1 MGLISDFQ
9 QKDINMSNTRSRFFG
24 LLFSLI
30 WVTALTTIP
39 VLASEPSTH
48 GPGDAQFTPVEINEQ
63 SNGQSARYHLDEQRQ
78 KKISILPR
86 TIMQTKENI
95 AQFKTR
101 VAQVYSTYPSLW
113 PNTLNAMNSVSSGN
127 GIGYLGRQF
136 LSFLLL
142 LAAGFG
148 VERFFYR
155 FLEKL
160 KNCRTHHI
168 PTCLGS
174 LFAQIFGRLI
184 QDVAG
189 LVVFSI
195 TVLCLYI
202 LFVPAPG
209 VLHDM
214 TLLFLPAI
222 FVIRAIYLLL
232 IFIYSPKE
240 PQMRI
245 VPQDCLSS
253 MLYFWGILG
262 FVSITLILKKSLFL
276 LKTNG
281 LPDESF
287 AIWYSTIGVLQ
298 FIILTAIL
306 FLDRTRI
313 TKVIMKN
320 RFTQDGEATMDTGKV
335 QILWLSTCVI
345 VLVCFE
351 ILWQF
356 NLFVHHKDLT
366 LPLLLT
372 LLSFPLG
379 HMLYSIGNRMLL
391 IASGRA
397 DLMDPRVIN
406 KDILKPG
413 MDVLKMLNIEPP
425 EETID
430 VGEKKQIPSLLEPY
444 LPVLE
449 KTMAV
454 LISFL
459 LLFWIFGLWGIEVP
473 IGLQIVQSA
482 TTIFITL
489 LISYIFW
496 GVLSAY
502 IDMKIKA
509 EQPDGEEAES
519 DGEGGAGGSRK
530 ATILTLVRKFIFTG
544 LIIVV
549 ILTVL
554 HSLGINI
561 GPLLA
566 GAGILGLAIG
576 FGSQALVK
584 DILSGLFFLIDDA
597 FRVGDYIETSGVK
610 GMVQQISLRSIKVR
624 HPRGMLFTIP
634 YGDMG
639 SIQNFSRDYIIT
651 KLDLRVRYD
660 ADIDKIRKIIKK
672 IWKEIKK
679 DDELSS
685 ALLGKIKSQGVRE
698 MDDSAMILRVKFK
711 TVPGGQFMLR
721 RVVFQ
726 RIQEKFRENNIEFA
740 HKNVTVYLPPGVE
753 NNSEA
758 VKAGAAAAAAADAQN
773 PAPAPIKG

>member
-1 MGLISDFQ
+1 MRERKMLSKPFQ
-9 QKDINMSNTRSRFFG
+9 SWIVLLTVFFIMFVF
-24 LLFSLI
+24 LP
-30 WVTALTTIP
+30 TAGAQPP
-39 VLASEPSTH
+39 VPT
-48 GPGDAQFTPVEINEQ
+48 GPVQAEQ
-63 SNGQSARYHLDEQRQ
+63 TQQENPEKKGFFRGPAKRYHLDQQSNTRVT
-78 KKISILPR
+78 ILPR
-86 TIMQTKENI
+86 AIMQTKHNI
-95 AQFKTR
+95 AKFKKR
-101 VAQVYSTYPSLW
+101 MSHIWSTYPSLGAE
-113 PNTLNAMNSVSSGN
+113 TIKAMQDFSQGK
-127 GIGYLGRQF
+127 GIGYLGNQF
-136 LSFLLL
+136 MFFMILI
-142 LAAGFG
+142 AAGFA
-148 VERFFYR
+148 VEMAFYR
-155 FLEKL
+155 FLDKL
-160 KNCRTHHI
+160 KNCQKQHI
-168 PTCLGS
+168 PTCLGT
-174 LFAQIFGRLI
+174 LFAQIFGRMI
-184 QDVAG
+184 RDVSG
-189 LVVFSI
+189 LLVFSATI
-195 TVLCLYI
+195 LCLYI
-202 LFVPAPG
+202 LFVPTPG
-209 VLHDM
+209 VLHEII
-214 TLLFLPAI
+214 LLFLPAL
-222 FVIRAIYLLL
+222 FMIRAVYLLL

-240 PQMRI
+240 PHMRI

-253 MLYFWGILG
+253 MLYFWGTLA
-262 FVSITLILKKSLFL
+262 FVSITLILKRTLFL
-276 LKTNG
+276 LKAHG
-281 LPDESF
+281 LPQESF
-287 AIWYSTIGVLQ
+287 LIYFSVIGILQ
-298 FIILTAIL
+298 FILL
-306 FLDRTRI
+306 FIIIFMDRNRI
-313 TKVIMKN
+313 TRVIMKK
-320 RFTQDGEATMDTGKV
+320 RFHAEDGSQPDTGKV
-335 QILWLSTCVI
+335 QLLWLVTTVI
-345 VLVCFE
+345 ILIGFE

-356 NLFVHHKDLT
+356 NLIVHRKDLT

-379 HMLYSIGNRMLL
+379 SLLFSMGNRLLL

-430 VGEKKQIPSLLEPY
+430 VGEKKETPASLLEPY

-454 LISFL
+454 LIGLL
-459 LLFWIFGLWGIEVP
+459 LLFWIFKLWGIEVP
-473 IGLQIVQSA
+473 LGLKIVKSA
-482 TTIFITL
+482 STIFITL
-489 LISYIFW
+489 LFAYIFW
-496 GVLSAY
+496 GVVSAF
-502 IDMKIKA
+502 IDMKIK
-509 EQPDGEEAES
+509 EENPDGEDVDS

-544 LIIVV
+544 LILVA

-685 ALLGKIKSQGVRE
+685 VLLGKIKSQGVRE

-711 TVPGGQFMLR
+711 TIPGEQFMIR

-740 HKNVTVYLPPGVE
+740 HRNVTVYLPPGSE

-758 VKAGAAAAAAADAQN
+758 VKAGAAAAAAEAQN
-773 PAPAPIKG
+773 PEPQPAKG